1 MPTYQNVTPIQLGQA
16 AITTSATTLYTV
28 PSLTRT
34 YLKDINI
41 CNTTGSPVTVN
52 VYLVP
57 SGGSAGTGNALLYGL
72 SVAANTVYSGLAFKY
87 CCPVRLFKSQQAEP
101 VAPSLQAE
109 VRQHDGQDTTIP

>member
-1 MPTYQNVTPIQLGQA
+1 MPTYQNVTPVQLGQA

-57 SGGSAGTGNALLYGL
+57 SGGSAGTGNALLFGL
-72 SVAANTVYSGLAFKY
+72 SVAANTVYRWTGVQVLLPSQTVQVSASGTG
-87 CCPVRLFKSQQAEP
+87 C
-101 VAPSLQAE
+101 
-109 VRQHDGQDTTIP
+109 TIIASGGEAT